1 MKSQWHG
8 FLTCVSS
15 TPVTIDAEWGYA
27 LAMAGDEHAEKMELI
42 PDLQPLCNGDSVV
55 GPNGS
60 YYMGGVN
67 NGQGLDAEQ
76 SDQLNR
82 MIDGDEPRG
91 EEDMDED
98 VELFAWFSDEVFA
111 GGSDIDEW

>member
-42 PDLQPLCNGDSVV
+42 PELQPLRNGDSVV

-67 NGQGLDAEQ
+67 NGQGL
-76 SDQLNR
+76 
-82 MIDGDEPRG
+82 DEPRG